1 VNLRGKWVSFK
12 IRDIYLPD
20 SQQVLLELH
29 GDDLRNGQVA
39 DLSDS
44 GKVTGAYAVIEVDG
58 LDQPVIV
65 PVDRLFDVK

>member
-29 GDDLRNGQVA
+29 GDDLLNGQVA